1 MSSECSPS
9 HILTREFHTMHL
21 LVANK
26 KKPYMAFRWQPHEPL
41 KKNPNIEIYSLDWR
55 NLLIKM
61 HYTEILAMENYCNI
75 RTKIND
81 FFYQTLIEAIN
92 INTILDNYK

>member
-1 MSSECSPS
+1 
-9 HILTREFHTMHL
+9 
-21 LVANK
+21 
-26 KKPYMAFRWQPHEPL
+26 
-41 KKNPNIEIYSLDWR
+41 
-55 NLLIKM
+55 M

>member
-1 MSSECSPS
+1 
-9 HILTREFHTMHL
+9 
-21 LVANK
+21 
-26 KKPYMAFRWQPHEPL
+26 
-41 KKNPNIEIYSLDWR
+41 
-55 NLLIKM
+55 M

-81 FFYQTLIEAIN
+81 FFFYQTLIEAIN